1 MSLATSNTH
10 QIKPWVV
17 MIAFVVLVAPF
28 ALSFHMH
35 YPDEMY
41 YTDAAVKMLQNGD
54 YLTTYL
60 GSGELRFKKPI
71 GTYWTVLAGF
81 KLFGVTPFAS
91 RFFFLIAGALTIGFT
106 YWAAKVLFEEKKIAG
121 LSALIIASNP
131 VLIFSATRSI
141 PDVLL
146 VLAMTASA
154 VGFAGLIRFGDTT
167 PKKYL
172 WILYISLALAFEI
185 KGLPAAALGGIGL
198 IYLLLNP
205 WKKISFKTLFHFPSI
220 LVSVII
226 ALFWFVAMWKIHGPT
241 YLDSFLED
249 QVGRRVASRY
259 LLIIQNGF
267 LALGILILIFTP
279 WVLFAF
285 SKAKNSI
292 SSARKEDP
300 VFFWFAILWGLAIL
314 GMGAMTS
321 KFYERYLL
329 PVAPVLAILLAW
341 ILVKA
346 EFESRRTGLKIT
358 SWFFLI
364 LNSIV
369 FLFSLWLNINLGAS
383 SIIWLQLG
391 LSLLILLYLGRLT
404 VKDIKL
410 TKAIS
415 YGFLLLFFLI
425 STGTYQI
432 SLPDQGQQVKAFAA
446 QENIDPADKIGFIG
460 NLHASSKIRIGLGT
474 DFQMIDLPRYQF
486 REEIRNYDQ
495 LIIEDKYL
503 DSIDASGFQMK
514 VASINWASRAI
525 PDLLKNAGSNDF
537 NKILEEKGQK
547 YYWLERTK

>member
-1 MSLATSNTH
+1 MSLVTSENSR
-10 QIKPWVV
+10 INPWVI
-17 MIAFVVLVAPF
+17 MIAFAILVGPF
-28 ALSFHMH
+28 ALGFHMH

-81 KLFGVTPFAS
+81 KLFGVTPLAS

-106 YWAAKVLFEEKKIAG
+106 YWAAKVLFEDKRISG

-146 VLAMTASA
+146 VLTMTASA
-154 VGFAGLIRFGDTT
+154 VGFAGLIRFGDAT

-172 WILYISLALAFEI
+172 WILYLSLALAFEV

-198 IYLLLNP
+198 IYLLFNP
-205 WKKISFKTLFHFPSI
+205 WKKISFKTIFHFPSI
-220 LVSVII
+220 LVSIFI
-226 ALFWFVAMWKIHGPT
+226 GLFWFIAMWKIHGPT

-249 QVGRRVASRY
+249 QVGTRVASRY
-259 LLIIQNGF
+259 LLIFQNGF
-267 LALGILILIFTP
+267 LALGILILIFLP
-279 WVLFAF
+279 WVLFGVAQ
-285 SKAKNSI
+285 AKTSI
-292 SSARKEDP
+292 IRVKKEDP
-300 VFFWFAILWGLAIL
+300 AFFWFAILWGLAIL

-346 EFESRRTGLKIT
+346 DFESKKTGLKIT

-369 FLFSLWLNINLGAS
+369 FIFSFWLNINLGS
-383 SIIWLQLG
+383 
-391 LSLLILLYLGRLT
+391 SLLIWIQFGFALLILFYLGRLT
-404 VKDIKL
+404 VKSIKL
-410 TKAIS
+410 PKAIA
-415 YGFLLLFFLI
+415 YGFMLLFFLI

-432 SLPDQGQQVKAFAA
+432 SLPDQGQQVKSFALNA
-446 QENIDPADKIGFIG
+446 NIDPTDKIGFIG
-460 NLHASSKIRIGLGT
+460 NLHTSSKIRIGLGT
-474 DFQMIDLPRYQF
+474 DFQMIDLPRYEF
-486 REEIRNYDQ
+486 REELYKYDR

-503 DSIDASGFQMK
+503 DSIDASAYTKQ
-514 VASINWASRAI
+514 VISVNWASRAI
-525 PDLLKNAGSNDF
+525 PDLLFAAGSPKFD
-537 NKILEEKGQK
+537 KLLEEKGQK
-547 YYWLERTK
+547 YYLLETK